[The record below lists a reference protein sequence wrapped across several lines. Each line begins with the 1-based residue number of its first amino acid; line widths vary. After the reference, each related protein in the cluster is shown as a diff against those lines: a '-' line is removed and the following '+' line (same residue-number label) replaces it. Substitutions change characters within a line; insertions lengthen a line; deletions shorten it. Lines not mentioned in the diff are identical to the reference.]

1 MEHLIYSRLS
11 KTLGIAMLS
20 TATLYGV
27 TNSTPAYGTQ
37 QYIAPNLETEL
48 CMADAFLAVAN
59 SESSREVTLPQD
71 ALNCTANDV
80 EITKL
85 DNESISECNLGEVV
99 EFYADV
105 TIRTN
110 ANERYDTTFYNSLS
124 GQSPQSVQVAES
136 DPIAMPGGGTTD
148 YPYYCSVL
156 LPLASEAFGP
166 AYKDLDFDACGDIT
180 KANGVDSYTLPQ
192 QKITMLCEDPDED
205 NLADFRYCAAW
216 DNTDDN
222 VCTTDYDPV
231 PGQVPNTKS
240 KCNCD
245 VLTTNIFIKPKPP
258 VITKTIVSPD
268 PATRTEPGG
277 EYTFNLSF
285 TNPNNRT
292 SLFLSAVSDEIDTNG
307 DGNFDKSLN
316 LWSAGAPAGTSDDV
330 YLISSN
336 CEVGNP
342 LLEIGPSGTY
352 SCQFTVH
359 IVDSDLPDDQ
369 SPEFYKDVIK
379 ITMEDK
385 NGDPVTNGE
394 TCPPGVGLAANGE
407 YCSNEK
413 TVEVANLPPTITVEK
428 TASTNEVLE
437 PGAFVTFYVAVT
449 NTSAEY
455 DSPLTLTSLTD
466 TIDGIETSLDGVGTC
481 ATGGQI
487 AFGSTYN
494 CEFTQFVGGDQGE
507 SVTNLVTAKAIDN
520 ENDEATHSESE
531 TVSIRDV
538 PSVVELIKTATPTE
552 VDETGD
558 DPNLYRDVDYTFEF
572 TVLTVDSLGN
582 PTVDDVTFDEL
593 VDVVDGVSTD
603 LTSQCDALPVTLSP
617 GESDSCTITLS
628 IQGDAGDTRL
638 NVATIYGTDED
649 GLDVYDD
656 DDATVTFLNVPLQL
670 TPEFAMKATAFVRI
684 VNGGV
689 DNMTITTMNF
699 DGVAIVDNATDD
711 VVNPSFV
718 IQDLASLSSY
728 DDIVSPDFC
737 STGVIIAPGG
747 EYECSFT
754 IKLFPGLD
762 PNDGS
767 INFSLKDLDIVV
779 ADNDGSSEN
788 ATVSLTIQT
797 AEPALP

>member
-1 MEHLIYSRLS
+1 MMERLIHSRLNRVMS
-11 KTLGIAMLS
+11 IILVGSA
-20 TATLYGV
+20 ALYGV
-27 TNSTPAYGTQ
+27 ASHSPAQAEAY
-37 QYIAPNLETEL
+37 NLSPTEKY
-48 CMADAFLAVAN
+48 CMADAYLLEPGN
-59 SESSREVTLPQD
+59 SLPQD

-80 EITKL
+80 EITRVVPT
-85 DNESISECNLGEVV
+85 DPNAECNLGET
-99 EFYADV
+99 FSFQADV
-105 TIRTN
+105 TVRTN
-110 ANERYDTTFYNSLS
+110 ANERYDTTFYLPLTEA
-124 GQSPQSVQVAES
+124 SPQVVQ
-136 DPIAMPGGGTTD
+136 GGLRN
-148 YPYYCSVL
+148 CSMI
-156 LPLASEAFGP
+156 LPVP
-166 AYKDLDFDACGDIT
+166 AGSGETADAQIDGDACGDIT
-180 KANGVDSYTLPQ
+180 KALGPDEYTLVDET
-192 QKITMLCEDPDED
+192 ITMLCTDDDGD
-205 NLADFRYCAAW
+205 NRADFTYCAAW
-216 DNTDDN
+216 DNIERDN
-222 VCTTDYDPV
+222 CTIDEDPYA
-231 PGQVPNTKS
+231 GQIPNTKS

-245 VLTTNIFIKPKPP
+245 TFNIDVFIKPTPP
-258 VITKTIVSPD
+258 DIIKSEGSPTSR
-268 PATRTEPGG
+268 PEPGG

-285 TNPNNRT
+285 TNPNAQT
-292 SLFLSAVSDEIDTNG
+292 SLFISAISDEIDIDG
-307 DGNFDKSLN
+307 DGTYDESLD
-316 LWSAGAPAGTSDDV
+316 LWSAGGSAGSSDGV

-336 CEVGNP
+336 CPVGTGTPQLYEVT
-342 LLEIGPSGTY
+342 PSGTY

-359 IVDSDLPDDQ
+359 IVDSDLPNDQ

-379 ITMEDK
+379 ITLQDK
-385 NGDPVTNGE
+385 NGDPVTDGE
-394 TCPPGVGLAANGE
+394 TCPTGVGSADNGE

-413 TVEVANLPPTITVEK
+413 TVQVTNLPPTISVLK
-428 TASTNEVLE
+428 TASTNEVFE
-437 PGAFVTFYVAVT
+437 PGALVTFYVTVT

-487 AFGSTYN
+487 AFEGTYN
-494 CEFTQFVGGDQGE
+494 CEFTQFVVGDQGE

-538 PSVVELIKTATPTE
+538 PSVVELIKTANPTE
-552 VDETGD
+552 IDETGD

-711 VVNPSFV
+711 IVNPSFV
-718 IQDLASLSSY
+718 IQDLAAFSSY

-737 STGVIIAPGG
+737 STGVVIAPGG

-779 ADNDGSSEN
+779 ADNDGSSEY

>member
-285 TNPNNRT
+285 TNPNSRT
-292 SLFLSAVSDEIDTNG
+292 SLFLSAVSDEIDING
-307 DGNFDKSLN
+307 NGTYDESLN

-336 CEVGNP
+336 CEVGTP
-342 LLEIGPSGTY
+342 LLEIAPSGTY

-413 TVEVANLPPTITVEK
+413 TVEVTNLPPTITVEK

-466 TIDGIETSLDGVGTC
+466 TINGVETSLDGVGTC
-481 ATGGQI
+481 AIGGSI
-487 AFGSTYN
+487 AYGDTYN

-538 PSVVELIKTATPTE
+538 PSVVELIKTANPTE

-718 IQDLASLSSY
+718 IQDLAAISSY
-728 DDIVSPDFC
+728 DDIVSPFFC
-737 STGVIIAPGG
+737 STGVVIAPGG